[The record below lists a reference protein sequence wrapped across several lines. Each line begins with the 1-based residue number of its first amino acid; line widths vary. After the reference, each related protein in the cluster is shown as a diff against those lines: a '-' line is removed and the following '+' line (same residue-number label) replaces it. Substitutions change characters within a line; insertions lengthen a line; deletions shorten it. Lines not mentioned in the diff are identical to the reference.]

1 MRVGTGDRPAV
12 SVDVKRNEAR
22 LHAPLVLERLAAVT
36 NSSDAISA
44 AKVRSYYGKVVFLT
58 HADAVAV
65 TLPDPG
71 FLEKA
76 GTQVIFVLN
85 GDNSLAVTFA
95 PTTADTLV
103 APNNATADSVTFAA
117 GQRIGAVVMFLS
129 DGSKWHALSIGGTT
143 ITVTDT

>member
-1 MRVGTGDRPAV
+1 MRVGTGNRPAV
-12 SVDVKRNEAR
+12 SADVKKNETR
-22 LHAPLVLERLAAVT
+22 LHAPLVLERLATAT
-36 NSSDAISA
+36 NSSDTISA

-76 GTQVIFVLN
+76 GTLVIFALN
-85 GDNSLAVTFA
+85 GNDSLAVTFA

-103 APNNATADSVTFAA
+103 ALNNNAADSVTFGS
-117 GQRIGAVVMFLS
+117 GQRMGAVVMFLS
-129 DGSKWHALSIGGTT
+129 DGTKWHALSIGGTT